1 MKRLT
6 KQKRDQLILAAIV
19 ILMGLFGIYFVLI
32 RAQKESLQA
41 LRAQKVEKQ
50 TKASEMQDK
59 IKTSKAIE
67 SQLNAVASVLAAQEQ
82 DMASGDL
89 YASLVNTIRKF
100 KMRYRLD
107 IPQYSPAS
115 SVTDEDLMPR
125 FPYKQVKITISGT
138 GYYEDIGKFI
148 ADFENEYSASRVLNL
163 ELVPTPGPGPESKE
177 KLTFRMDVVSLVAS
191 GVTSPANSR

>member
-6 KQKRDQLILAAIV
+6 KQKRDQLILASIV
-19 ILMGLFGIYFVLI
+19 ILMVLAGIYFFLI

-41 LRAQKVEKQ
+41 LRAQKIEQ
-50 TKASEMQDK
+50 ETKVGQMQDK
-59 IKTSKAIE
+59 IKNSKAIE
-67 SQLNAVASVLAAQEQ
+67 TQLNAVAGTLAVQEEE
-82 DMASGDL
+82 MASGDL

-100 KMRYRLD
+100 KLHYKLD
-107 IPQYSPAS
+107 IPQFSPAS
-115 SVTDEDLMPR
+115 SVMDEDLLPR

-138 GYYEDIGKFI
+138 GYYEEIGKFV

-163 ELVPTPGPGPESKE
+163 ELVPTPGVGPESKE

-191 GVTSPANSR
+191 GVTTPANSR